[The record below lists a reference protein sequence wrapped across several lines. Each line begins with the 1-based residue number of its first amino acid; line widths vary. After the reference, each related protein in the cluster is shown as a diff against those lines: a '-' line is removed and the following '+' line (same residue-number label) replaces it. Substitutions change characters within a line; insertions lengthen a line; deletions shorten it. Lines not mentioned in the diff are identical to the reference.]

1 MQQYVLL
8 VDLVKFS
15 HKIPIPTSTAQYTIY
30 IYLLAK
36 IGVDTI
42 ENERLKDWGVL
53 NIRTTKVEPIE
64 VLPNLQTVATER
76 GVASF
81 FVSDYVCSNSKL
93 ERIIELPT
101 YIINLFSNLSK
112 TTF

>member
-1 MQQYVLL
+1 MFDDFLLTFEVWGVQKYVNL

-42 ENERLKDWGVL
+42 ENERLKDWGSL
-53 NIRTTKVEPIE
+53 T
-64 VLPNLQTVATER
+64 
-76 GVASF
+76 
-81 FVSDYVCSNSKL
+81 
-93 ERIIELPT
+93 
-101 YIINLFSNLSK
+101 
-112 TTF
+112 